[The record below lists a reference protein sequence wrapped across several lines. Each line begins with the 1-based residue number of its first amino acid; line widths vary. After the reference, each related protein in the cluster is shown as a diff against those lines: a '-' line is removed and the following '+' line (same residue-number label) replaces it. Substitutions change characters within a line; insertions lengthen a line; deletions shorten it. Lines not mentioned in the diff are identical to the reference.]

1 MPIKWILLTG
11 VLLSYFI
18 SPLLPVSWGWENSFL
33 EWLQVVILAVGLVLN
48 CKWWHDAKSKGHHES
63 ACFLFWASPLWLLMV
78 GRELSWG
85 RVFYP
90 NGFDTVNGPSFVSLA
105 QLPYGAIV
113 NPMLAVIIV
122 VWLFAVIKYDLY
134 KLPYKLLK
142 EKNFPIS
149 ELAISILALAVAGF
163 GEKKL
168 HLPVMEEFD
177 ECLSYLGLILT
188 AYCVNKALQT
198 KPSLEQGDG
207 WRNETSITA

>member
-18 SPLLPVSWGWENSFL
+18 SPLLPASWGWENSFL
-33 EWLQVVILAVGLVLN
+33 EWLQVVILAIGLVLN
-48 CKWWHDAKSKGHHES
+48 CKWWHDAKSNTDYGS
-63 ACFLFWASPLWLLMV
+63 SRFLFWTTPLWLLMI

-90 NGFDTVNGPSFVSLA
+90 NGFDAVNGPSFVSLA

-122 VWLFAVIKYDLY
+122 IWLFAVIKYGLY
-134 KLPYKLLK
+134 KIPYKLLK
-142 EKNFPIS
+142 ERLFPVS
-149 ELAISILALAVAGF
+149 ELAIAILALVVAGL

-177 ECLSYLGLILT
+177 ECLAYLGLILT
-188 AYCVNKALQT
+188 AYCVKKAFLKKANQ
-198 KPSLEQGDG
+198 
-207 WRNETSITA
+207 R

>member
-18 SPLLPVSWGWENSFL
+18 SPYLPISWGWENSFL

-48 CKWWHDAKSKGHHES
+48 CKWWHNAKSNGHHKS
-63 ACFLFWASPLWLLMV
+63 ACFLFWASPLWLLMI

-90 NGFDTVNGPSFVSLA
+90 NGFDAVNGPSFVSLT

-113 NPMLAVIIV
+113 NPMLAVVIV
-122 VWLFAVIKYDLY
+122 IWLFAVIRYGLY
-134 KLPYKLLK
+134 KVPYQLLK
-142 EKNFPIS
+142 EKCFPVS

-163 GEKKL
+163 GEKML

-177 ECLSYLGLILT
+177 ECIAYLGLILT
-188 AYCVNKALQT
+188 AYCVKKALSQKKYT
-198 KPSLEQGDG
+198 
-207 WRNETSITA
+207 